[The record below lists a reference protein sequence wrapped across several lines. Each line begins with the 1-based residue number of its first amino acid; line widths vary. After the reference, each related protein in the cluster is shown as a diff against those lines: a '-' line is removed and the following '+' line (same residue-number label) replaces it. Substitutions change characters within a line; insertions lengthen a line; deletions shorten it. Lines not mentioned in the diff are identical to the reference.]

1 MWNPPLTD
9 EALGARRSAL
19 GEAAELLARLVRDG
33 ARTICFIKSRKGVE
47 LLSRL
52 VKDDLQKSDPELA
65 ELVVPYRAG
74 YTAAAASRARG
85 RGSRAASCA
94 R

>member
-33 ARTICFIKSRKGVE
+33 ARTICFMKSRKGVE

-52 VKDDLQKSDPELA
+52 VKR
-65 ELVVPYRAG
+65 RAARTTRPASWPSWSSP
-74 YTAAAASRARG
+74 TAPATPPSSGAS
-85 RGSRAASCA
+85 SRAA
-94 R
+94 